1 MSHIPNSAMPHA
13 SDASTMQAD
22 QSAGLS
28 HHFGRF
34 AEMARDH
41 PKTTAAAGAAMLA
54 GVAAAAAMPFMRAR
68 TRKPARKTG
77 GRSRKSS

>member
-13 SDASTMQAD
+13 TDTRTMEGD

-28 HHFGRF
+28 HHFERF
-34 AEMARDH
+34 AEMARSH
-41 PKTTAAAGAAMLA
+41 PKTAAAAGAAMLA

-68 TRKPARKTG
+68 SAKPARKS
-77 GRSRKSS
+77 RSRGRKSS